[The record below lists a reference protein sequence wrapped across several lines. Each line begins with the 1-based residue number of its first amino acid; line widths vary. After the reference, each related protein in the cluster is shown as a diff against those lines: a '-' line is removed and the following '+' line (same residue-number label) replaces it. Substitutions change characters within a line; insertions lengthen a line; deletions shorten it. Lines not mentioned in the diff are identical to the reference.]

1 MISLPSRASPASRFG
16 YGRWQDF
23 LPLGGTRSRLR
34 AGILLTFFLVCL
46 TLVFPFA
53 RHSRLFNGSVPKIQI
68 QLEPEMADFQ
78 KLFVKE
84 HDALGK

>member
-1 MISLPSRASPASRFG
+1 MISLPSRASPASRFRN
-16 YGRWQDF
+16 GRWQDF

-53 RHSRLFNGSVPKIQI
+53 RHNRLFNGVPKIQI
-68 QLEPEMADFQ
+68 DLDPEMAEFQ
-78 KLFVKE
+78 RLFYQE
-84 HDALGK
+84 HAALGK